1 MFRYFAAVLLFTS
14 AFANEYYKGDTLVRE
29 GVYAFYNYEFDKAVN
44 ILSNARDEFPDHP
57 GVHLIWAASRWVR
70 AQATSPVED
79 TYKILEEDLGAIYPI
94 YDRLVIKYGYDPSY
108 RLYHGSA
115 LGLSARVSLGKKQW
129 IRTLYR
135 AYKGFTIINDVA
147 KESPQLIDAQLPIG
161 IVEYY
166 AGVSSPL
173 LSWTIKLYDL
183 EPSTE
188 SGLHKMSLAAD
199 DGGWAWIEAKAILS
213 NLYLWVEDEPILAL
227 EHSKDLSKKFP
238 NNYYFNL
245 LYLES
250 MIRTNNISISSIIIK
265 DMENRLSKLSSRQ
278 KDWYTPY
285 LNYEKALFSFYQED
299 YYNALELLD
308 NTIETYTAELD
319 IILGNAYLLQ
329 GMTYDKIEDRSK
341 AKESYYKCIALDNFS
356 GAMDKARYYLKQPY
370 FGK

>member
-1 MFRYFAAVLLFTS
+1 MFRSFALVILITG
-14 AFANEYYKGDTLVRE
+14 AFANEYYKGDTLVRA
-29 GVYAFYNYEFDKAVN
+29 GVYAFYNYEFDEAVN
-44 ILSNARDEFPDHP
+44 ILSDARDEFPDHP

-70 AQATSPVED
+70 AQANSPVEE
-79 TYKILEEDLGAIYPI
+79 TYKILEEDLNAIYPI
-94 YDRLVIKYGYDPSY
+94 YNKLIVKYGYDPSY

-129 IRTLYR
+129 IKTLYR
-135 AYKGFTIINDVA
+135 AYKGFTIINDIA
-147 KESPQLIDAQLPIG
+147 KGSPQLIDAQLPIG

-166 AGVSSPL
+166 AGISSPL

-227 EHSKDLSKKFP
+227 EHSKDLAKQFP

-265 DMENRLSKLSSRQ
+265 DMESDLSRLTGRQ
-278 KDWYTPY
+278 KKWYSPY
-285 LNYEKALFSFYQED
+285 LDYEKALLSFYQED
-299 YYNALELLD
+299 YYQALDLLD
-308 NTIETYTAELD
+308 NTIKMYTAELD
-319 IILGNAYLLQ
+319 IVLGNAYLLQ
-329 GMTYDKIEDRSK
+329 GMAYDKTEDRSK

-356 GAMDKARYYLKQPY
+356 GAINKARDYLKQPY